1 MGYQRRVHGELF
13 QLAREETKYCFHFI
27 PGCALQENLK
37 MGKGQNEGGFSQEQL
52 DMYKECFKLMDID
65 KDGTITKN
73 DIRAAFDNVGK
84 LMSEG
89 ELDDMLGEVGAACTF
104 QAMIDMFQKK
114 MAGGSNDPDDLIVR
128 AFKAYESNGKIEA
141 EMFRHALMNFG
152 DKFNQAEIDDIF
164 GEFEVDDDGFLES
177 KAVIGLFV
185 AGGGE
190 EKKEEKKEEE
200 AAPAA
205 DAPAEGGDGGGE
217 DADADEQGQES
228 EVFGQEGRRNCVNE
242 PALIHLEYQIILSRT
257 QFSRPSGCIAFT
269 WPTPQIP
276 LCY

>member
-1 MGYQRRVHGELF
+1 MG
-13 QLAREETKYCFHFI
+13 
-27 PGCALQENLK
+27 
-37 MGKGQNEGGFSQEQL
+37 
-52 DMYKECFKLMDID
+52 ECFKLMDID
-65 KDGTITKN
+65 KDGTMGKN

-84 LMSEG
+84 LMTEG
-89 ELDDMLGEVGAACTF
+89 ELDDMLGEVGGACTF
-104 QAMIDMFQKK
+104 DAMIAMFQTK
-114 MAGGSNDPDDLIVR
+114 MAGGSNEPD
-128 AFKAYESNGKIEA
+128 GKIEA

-205 DAPAEGGDGGGE
+205 DAPAEGGDEGGKKKKKKKK
-217 DADADEQGQES
+217 AAK
-228 EVFGQEGRRNCVNE
+228 
-242 PALIHLEYQIILSRT
+242 
-257 QFSRPSGCIAFT
+257 
-269 WPTPQIP
+269 
-276 LCY
+276 